1 MAGGRAMTEWRRPSA
16 RHVATLLAEHI
27 IDLCG
32 ELLPRGQRRG
42 GIWYAGNI
50 AGEPG
55 TSLHVTLT
63 GRWRGGWRDWAS
75 DESGDVLDLVQAVRG
90 FATRD
95 EAVDWAIDWLAHYPS
110 GPNDIASDRPAYG
123 TTESTDEQRRHV
135 EVAHRIWCD
144 AHPAIGTPVERYLRT
159 RGITINVPPSIR
171 YAPSLWHG
179 PTRSCFPAM
188 IAGVQDVDGNVIGVH
203 RTYLAPDGCGKA
215 PVSPEKMMLGR
226 CTGGAVRLGPPGPLL
241 AVAEGIETAISIAQ
255 ACPHLRVW
263 AALSTSGLRTLILPP
278 GVDEVILCPDGDEPG
293 EQAARIAAKGFL
305 YDGFKVQIAR
315 PPEGAD
321 FNDILVDS
329 RAVEAV
335 A

>member
-1 MAGGRAMTEWRRPSA
+1 MAGGRDMTEWRRPSA

-27 IDLCG
+27 VDLCRH
-32 ELLPRGQRRG
+32 LLPRGRRRG
-42 GIWYAGNI
+42 GYWYAGNI

-63 GRWRGGWRDWAS
+63 GHWRGRWRDWAS

-110 GPNDIASDRPAYG
+110 GPDEIASDRPAYG
-123 TTESTDEQRRHV
+123 ATESTDEQRRHV

-203 RTYLAPDGCGKA
+203 RTYLASDGANKA
-215 PVSPEKMMLGR
+215 SVSPVKMTLGR
-226 CTGGAVRLGPPGPLL
+226 CVGGAVRLG
-241 AVAEGIETAISIAQ
+241 AVGERLGLTEGIED
-255 ACPHLRVW
+255 
-263 AALSTSGLRTLILPP
+263 ALSVMEAVEMPCWACLGTSGLRAVVLPRPPSAAEVVIFADNDPSGIGAARTAAHRLSAEGRHVRIALPP
-278 GVDEVILCPDGDEPG
+278 K
-293 EQAARIAAKGFL
+293 QAT
-305 YDGFKVQIAR
+305 
-315 PPEGAD
+315 D
-321 FNDILVDS
+321 FNDLL
-329 RAVEAV
+329 RAD
-335 A
+335 